1 MDMAQDHLTI
11 SLRPAWQRSVWL
23 GVWPAW
29 QLGIRGEARLLL
41 ATALMAASAL
51 SLVMPKCPP
60 LDPSMAAETPMVP
73 ARHHRLPL
81 LHTAVELTAHQE
93 ILEATASE
101 VLAVLAVLEVLE
113 VLEALTITARLP
125 VALPLMVWTQGCETL
140 PVQETRLAHEARRA
154 HEVTVLIAPPP
165 GSPLH
170 PKTVASTPSQLL
182 ARAGRT
188 LTDPTRQPPAGS
200 MLSLRAP

>member
-1 MDMAQDHLTI
+1 MDMAQDHPTI
-11 SLRPAWQRSVWL
+11 CLRPAWQRSVWL
-23 GVWPAW
+23 GVRPAW

-73 ARHHRLPL
+73 AHHHRLPL
-81 LHTAVELTAHQE
+81 LHTAVELTAPRE

-101 VLAVLAVLEVLE
+101 VLAVLE
-113 VLEALTITARLP
+113 VLEALEVLTITARLP

-154 HEVTVLIAPPP
+154 HEVTVLIAPHP

-170 PKTVASTPSQLL
+170 HRTVASTANQLL